1 MKISSTKICQCG
13 EEVNY
18 LVIELFGFKY
28 FTNQQCFITIAYV
41 RLVLRSNFPKVIAHV
56 KNCFENF
63 TKFLVCGLKV
73 KFLNHEL
80 MVALSAIYPNFLVD
94 CFNYVKDVFH

>member
-1 MKISSTKICQCG
+1 MNWAVNLSG

-28 FTNQQCFITIAYV
+28 FTNQRCFMSIVYV

-56 KNCFENF
+56 KNCCENF
-63 TKFLVCGLKV
+63 TKSLVCGLKV
-73 KFLNHEL
+73 KFLDHEL
-80 MVALSAIYPNFLVD
+80 MLALSAIYLNFLVD
-94 CFNYVKDVFH
+94 HLNYVKDVFH